1 LIFLLNIKA
10 KGVIVFGGVSSL
22 NVDSKGRLAIPA
34 KHRDVLSALSQNR
47 LVITIEP
54 SGCLLI
60 YPEVYWSPVRDQL
73 NQLSGAQMP
82 IRRLIVGHAE
92 ELEIDS
98 AGRILIPPRLRTLA
112 HLTKE
117 VVLVG
122 MGNKFEVWDEER
134 WSVQVVDTMAI
145 EPVDL
150 AQQMQG
156 IAL

>member
-1 LIFLLNIKA
+1 M
-10 KGVIVFGGVSSL
+10 FGGVSSL

-47 LVITIEP
+47 LVITVEP

-60 YPEVYWSPVRDQL
+60 YPESEWAPVRDQL

-92 ELEIDS
+92 EMELDA
-98 AGRILIPPRLRTLA
+98 AGRILIPPRLRSLA
-112 HLTKE
+112 SLQKA

-122 MGNKFEVWDEER
+122 MGNKFELWDDER
-134 WSVQVVDTMAI
+134 WSQQVGNTMSI
-145 EPVDL
+145 DPTEL

-156 IAL
+156 ITL